1 MCSVRVASLSFV
13 VALAL
18 APLSASAQGGPQ
30 GGGNLAARVQALEAA
45 VAALQ
50 SGQTA
55 LTGRVS
61 KLEGNIT
68 AADLAGT
75 YSAIGMLVDLEGGF
89 PAKINAGTLTGVATL
104 NANGTGQFVGGI
116 TALGLTQGNPWTKET
131 NSMPPEGEEITW
143 TYANG
148 ILHLSDGTPNFDT
161 DFVVSI
167 GGRMATFAGLGDDGE
182 LDLIILTRT
191 P

>member
-1 MCSVRVASLSFV
+1 MVQSQPGDLKSPAWSPDGTH
-13 VALAL
+13 LAY
-18 APLSASAQGGPQ
+18 
-30 GGGNLAARVQALEAA
+30 VQWAE
-45 VAALQ
+45 Q
-50 SGQTA
+50 SSDIYT
-55 LTGRVS
+55 
-61 KLEGNIT
+61 I
-68 AADLAGT
+68 
-75 YSAIGMLVDLEGGF
+75 
-89 PAKINAGTLTGVATL
+89 